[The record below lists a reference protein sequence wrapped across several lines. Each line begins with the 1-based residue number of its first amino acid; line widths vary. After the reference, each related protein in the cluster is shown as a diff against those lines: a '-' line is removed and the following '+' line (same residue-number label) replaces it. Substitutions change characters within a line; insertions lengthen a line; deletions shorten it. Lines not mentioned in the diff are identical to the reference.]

1 MRTSKIILGVG
12 AALLLSVVAPATVSY
27 ASPGSL
33 GHDAGSGHKGGDHH
47 GRHGSDHG
55 AAVVSIESSPNG
67 PVLVVG
73 GAGAGLVPATASTP
87 AAYNFPA
94 GSSLY
99 FATIDRS
106 TNDLDGHSY
115 QAGCTAVVDPTAGF
129 ACTGS
134 PVADT
139 SDWPALPTDGPPVAG
154 PGVSWRLLGD
164 VYRADLG
171 TFQVTYAGHP
181 LYLFDAGPNSFFGAN
196 YLETVAPL
204 PPWNTAWYLMSPSGL
219 AAPGMANLELEA
231 PTAQTTYTSAVVA
244 AEMLP
249 GVAPGGAAITVYSFS
264 SDSPWK
270 SRCNRSCARD
280 FIPVLT
286 SGPPTVAAGINALGV
301 GVIERHDGS
310 DQVTYNGHPLYIYSQ
325 EQPAVDGMGNPIL
338 TGSVGNGNG
347 IQAFGGTFSVVS
359 P

>member
-1 MRTSKIILGVG
+1 MKTSKIILGVG

-27 ASPGSL
+27 ASPGSP

-55 AAVVSIESSPNG
+55 ATVVSIESSPYG

-73 GAGAGLVPATASTP
+73 GAGAGFVPATSTTP

-99 FATIDRS
+99 IATIDPS
-106 TNDLDGHSY
+106 MNDLDGHSY
-115 QAGCTAVVDPTAGF
+115 QAGCTTVVDASAGF

-139 SDWPALPTDGPPVAG
+139 SDWPALTTERPPIAG
-154 PGVSWRLLGD
+154 PGVSQWLLGE

-171 TFQVTYAGHP
+171 TFQVTYAGRP

-196 YLETVAPL
+196 FFESVAPL
-204 PPWNTAWYLMSPSGL
+204 PPWHTAWYLVAPSGV
-219 AAPGMANLELEA
+219 AAPGIANLEIES
-231 PTAQTTYTSAVVA
+231 PTAQTTYTSAVVG

-264 SDSPWK
+264 GDSPWR
-270 SRCNRSCARD
+270 SQCNRSCARD
-280 FIPVLT
+280 FIPLLT

-301 GVIERHDGS
+301 GVIERHDGTN
-310 DQVTYNGHPLYIYSQ
+310 QVTYDGHPLYIYSQ
-325 EQPAVDGMGNPIL
+325 EQPAVDGSGNPLL

>member
-1 MRTSKIILGVG
+1 
-12 AALLLSVVAPATVSY
+12 
-27 ASPGSL
+27 
-33 GHDAGSGHKGGDHH
+33 
-47 GRHGSDHG
+47 
-55 AAVVSIESSPNG
+55 VVSIESSPYG

-73 GAGAGLVPATASTP
+73 GAGAGLVPATSTTP

-99 FATIDRS
+99 FATIDPS

-115 QAGCTAVVDPTAGF
+115 QAGFTTVVDASAGF

-134 PVADT
+134 PVSDT
-139 SDWPALPTDGPPVAG
+139 SDWPALTTQGPPIAG
-154 PGVSWRLLGD
+154 PGVSQWLLGK

-181 LYLFDAGPNSFFGAN
+181 LYLFDPGPNSFFGAN
-196 YLETVAPL
+196 FFESVAPL
-204 PPWNTAWYLMSPSGL
+204 PPWHTAWFLMAPNGV
-219 AAPGMANLELEA
+219 AAPGIANLEIES
-231 PTAQTTYTSAVVA
+231 PTVQTTYTTAVVG

-264 SDSPWK
+264 GDSPWK
-270 SRCNRSCARD
+270 SRCNMSCAME

-286 SGPPTVAAGINALGV
+286 SGPPTEAAGINALGV
-301 GVIERHDGS
+301 GVIERHDGTN
-310 DQVTYNGHPLYIYSQ
+310 QVTYDGHPLYIYSQ
-325 EQPAVDGMGNPIL
+325 EQPAVDGLGNPLL

-347 IQAFGGTFSVVS
+347 IQAFGGTFSVVN

>member
-73 GAGAGLVPATASTP
+73 GAGAGFVPATTTTP

-106 TNDLDGHSY
+106 TNDLDGRSY

-139 SDWPALPTDGPPVAG
+139 SDWPALTTDGPPVAG

-204 PPWNTAWYLMSPSGL
+204 PPWNTAWYLMAPSGL
-219 AAPGMANLELEA
+219 AAPGAANLELEA
-231 PTAQTTYTSAVVA
+231 PTAQTTYTSAVVG

-249 GVAPGGAAITVYSFS
+249 GVAPGGAAVTVYSFS
-264 SDSPWK
+264 GDSPWK

-280 FIPVLT
+280 FMPVLT
-286 SGPPTVAAGINALGV
+286 SGPPTVTAGINALGV

-310 DQVTYNGHPLYIYSQ
+310 NQVTYNGHPLYIYSQ